1 MPHSPCLR
9 SEAPSPLLVGTL
21 FTLDVLT
28 RVCVTL
34 YNYERLGGVERVKAD
49 WETESQAT
57 RVFWAGPARTESVF
71 VLKLPPVVLCGP
83 REIC

>member
-21 FTLDVLT
+21 FTLDVVT
-28 RVCVTL
+28 RVCVTP

-49 WETESQAT
+49 WVTESQAT
-57 RVFWAGPARTESVF
+57 RVSWARCMPLEPNVSSY
-71 VLKLPPVVLCGP
+71 
-83 REIC
+83 

>member
-1 MPHSPCLR
+1 MPHNPGPR

-21 FTLDVLT
+21 FTLDVVT
-28 RVCVTL
+28 RVCVTP

-57 RVFWAGPARTESVF
+57 RVFWAGPMRPDRKRLRTEATT
-71 VLKLPPVVLCGP
+71 CT
-83 REIC
+83 

>member
-21 FTLDVLT
+21 FTLDVVT
-28 RVCVTL
+28 RVCVTP

-49 WETESQAT
+49 WVTESQAT
-57 RVFWAGPARTESVF
+57 RVSWARCMSLEPNVSSY
-71 VLKLPPVVLCGP
+71 
-83 REIC
+83 

>member
-57 RVFWAGPARTESVF
+57 RVFWAGPMS
-71 VLKLPPVVLCGP
+71 PGP
-83 REIC
+83 KASSY